1 MPIYGG
7 TSMNERDLQ
16 VLEQYPFSVNA
27 SWRVRGAFLLD
38 SSEGRL
44 LIREFSGSSA
54 KVEKE
59 QQLLAHLK
67 ACGHRTDQIIAD
79 AEGRLVTVYREYL
92 NYLVKESPEGRECD
106 TRSESEILAAVS
118 LLAALHRDMKQ
129 VPGFERKD
137 VERLA

>member
-44 LIREFSGSSA
+44 LIREFSGSAA

-67 ACGHRTDQIIAD
+67 AWHCTAGTAPSCWQ
-79 AEGRLVTVYREYL
+79 
-92 NYLVKESPEGRECD
+92 SPEWNG
-106 TRSESEILAAVS
+106 
-118 LLAALHRDMKQ
+118 
-129 VPGFERKD
+129 
-137 VERLA
+137 